1 MQELS
6 EINGTVAAVIFRNDE
21 NGYGVVKL
29 ELDNGET
36 TTAVGC
42 LPYVA
47 PGEMI
52 SAEGSWMTHAQHG
65 RQFKIEQCSRMLP
78 TSAEAIYEYLAGGT
92 VRGVGPATAAM
103 IVDRFGDKALDV
115 LEMQP
120 DKLAEIKGISASKA
134 KDISAGFKKQAGV
147 RRLTEFLCSYG
158 IQPIFALRMFK
169 FYGNS
174 AIEVVHENPYILAS
188 SHIGASFAE
197 ADSLALALGL
207 DGDSLNR
214 VCAAVVFELVHNS
227 GNGHCFVPR
236 ESSRRQPRS

>member
-78 TSAEAIYEYLAGGT
+78 TRPRQFTST
-92 VRGVGPATAAM
+92 SPA
-103 IVDRFGDKALDV
+103 V
-115 LEMQP
+115 P
-120 DKLAEIKGISASKA
+120 
-134 KDISAGFKKQAGV
+134 
-147 RRLTEFLCSYG
+147 
-158 IQPIFALRMFK
+158 
-169 FYGNS
+169 
-174 AIEVVHENPYILAS
+174 
-188 SHIGASFAE
+188 
-197 ADSLALALGL
+197 
-207 DGDSLNR
+207 
-214 VCAAVVFELVHNS
+214 CAAS
-227 GNGHCFVPR
+227 G
-236 ESSRRQPRS
+236 RQLRQ

>member
-65 RQFKIEQCSRMLP
+65 RQFKIEQCSRSL
-78 TSAEAIYEYLAGGT
+78 SE
-92 VRGVGPATAAM
+92 
-103 IVDRFGDKALDV
+103 
-115 LEMQP
+115 LEEQQNSRA
-120 DKLAEIKGISASKA
+120 DLNAHIAEIRRVLQAARDDAVNGLINRDFVQKYIDRIFVTVDNDKIQLQIKLFTSESTMRYLEKLERRSGHT
-134 KDISAGFKKQAGV
+134 FKKMI
-147 RRLTEFLCSYG
+147 ESYEQNMANQG
-158 IQPIFALRMFK
+158 
-169 FYGNS
+169 
-174 AIEVVHENPYILAS
+174 
-188 SHIGASFAE
+188 
-197 ADSLALALGL
+197 
-207 DGDSLNR
+207 
-214 VCAAVVFELVHNS
+214 
-227 GNGHCFVPR
+227 
-236 ESSRRQPRS
+236 